1 MAILFTVLAASVPAV
16 VGVLVEPKA
25 ETMSFIPAVLYSDL
39 IFCLVALSSC
49 CQPRAWSAAPV
60 ESKNE
65 SALDE
70 LVISK
75 LLYVGVQ

>member
-49 CQPRAWSAAPV
+49 CQPRA
-60 ESKNE
+60 
-65 SALDE
+65 
-70 LVISK
+70 
-75 LLYVGVQ
+75 